1 MSQTETAATPPPADP
16 EARRRW
22 AELAEQIREHR
33 AAYYER
39 DAPTVSDGEFDALLR
54 ELEGLEAVH
63 PDLRTPDS
71 PTQVVGGG
79 LSQQFAEVEHAE
91 QMLSLDNVFS
101 ADELDAWAARV
112 VRDAG
117 ETPHWLCELKI
128 DGLAIA
134 LLYENGRLVRAATR
148 GDGRTG
154 EDVTANVLTIADV
167 PRRLRGD
174 DVPERI
180 EVRGEVFFPVKAFE
194 ALNAER
200 VAAGEAPFANPR
212 NSAAG
217 SLRQKDPAV
226 TASRPLRLY
235 CHGIGG
241 LVWQG
246 HEAATERQSHTYD
259 LLASWGLPVSPYSRV
274 VDDLAGVHEMVDH
287 YAEHRH
293 DVEHEIDGIVVKV
306 DETATQRALGA
317 TSRAPRWAIAYKYPP
332 EEVNTRLLDIRVNVG
347 RTGRVTPFGV
357 MEPVKVA
364 GSTVRM
370 ATLHN
375 QDVVKA
381 KGVRIGDMVVLRKA
395 GDVIPEILGPAPRA
409 ADDEVERHDFV
420 DAVHVPRVRHAAA
433 ADA

>member
-33 AAYYER
+33 FAYYER

-54 ELEGLEAVH
+54 ELEALEDGPPGSAHAGLAH
-63 PDLRTPDS
+63 PDGRWRL
-71 PTQVVGGG
+71 PTVRRGR
-79 LSQQFAEVEHAE
+79 ARR
-91 QMLSLDNVFS
+91 
-101 ADELDAWAARV
+101 ADAQPGQRVLGRRADAWAERV
-112 VRDAG
+112 AATSRASD
-117 ETPHWLCELKI
+117 PHWLCELKI

-134 LLYENGRLVRAATR
+134 LLYEHGRLVRAATR

-154 EDVTANVLTIADV
+154 EDVTRTCSPSPTSRD
-167 PRRLRGD
+167 RLRGD

-180 EVRGEVFFPVKAFE
+180 EVRGEVYFPVEAFE
-194 ALNAER
+194 ALNAAR

-226 TASRPLRLY
+226 TASRPLRLF

-246 HEAATERQSHTYD
+246 HEAATERQSQTYD
-259 LLASWGLPVSPYSRV
+259 LLDSWGLPVSPYSRV

-287 YAEHRH
+287 YGEHRH

-306 DETATQRALGA
+306 DEVAL
-317 TSRAPRWAIAYKYPP
+317 
-332 EEVNTRLLDIRVNVG
+332 
-347 RTGRVTPFGV
+347 
-357 MEPVKVA
+357 
-364 GSTVRM
+364 
-370 ATLHN
+370 
-375 QDVVKA
+375 
-381 KGVRIGDMVVLRKA
+381 
-395 GDVIPEILGPAPRA
+395 A
-409 ADDEVERHDFV
+409 A
-420 DAVHVPRVRHAAA
+420 APRVRPAARRA
-433 ADA
+433 GRSPTSTRRRRSTPGCWTSA